1 MNRWTRIQW
10 LRSKESTCQCRKC
23 KKCGFDPWVLKIP
36 WRMKWQPTPVF
47 LPGKVHGQRS
57 LEGYSPWGCKVGH
70 SSVTKQQNWSIFY
83 FIDYY
88 TEGKWKSLSHVQ
100 LFVTPWT
107 VAPPRLLCP
116 WNSPGQTTQVGSHSL
131 LQGIFPTHGSNPGL
145 PHCRRILY
153 HLSHQ
158 AYLNTW
164 GVKLHGMAHN
174 FKALT
179 V

>member
-1 MNRWTRIQW
+1 MVEKGNIASPVDFPGGTNG
-10 LRSKESTCQCRKC
+10 KELTCQCRRHDMWALSLI
-23 KKCGFDPWVLKIP
+23 GKIP
-36 WRMKWQPTPVF
+36 WRRAWQLTPVF

-131 LQGIFPTHGSNPGL
+131 LQGIFLTQESN
-145 PHCRRILY
+145 PHCR
-153 HLSHQ
+153 
-158 AYLNTW
+158 
-164 GVKLHGMAHN
+164 
-174 FKALT
+174 
-179 V
+179 